1 MRIIFMGTPDFAVP
15 VLQSLINSR
24 HEVVAVVTQPD
35 RPKGRGKNM
44 QFSPVKECAL
54 AHNIPVMQP
63 VNVSV
68 PEVID
73 ELRAYEPELIVVVAF
88 GQFVTKKIR
97 EMPKYGCINVHA
109 SLLPKYRGAGPIQWA
124 VINGEKESGVTTMYM
139 CREID
144 KGDMLL
150 KDTVTLDPK
159 ETGDSLHDKLSM
171 MGGPLLLKT
180 IDQLEDGSAVRIPQC
195 EEESTYAPKLEKT
208 MGNIDWTMDA
218 DRIERLVRGLNSWP
232 GTFTKIHGK
241 TVKIWDCDVVRQET
255 LTENQAAA
263 KPGTVI
269 VSEKDQLIVKA
280 GNGALSLRMLQPEGK
295 KNMTVDAYLRGYPIA
310 QGELFTQV
318 CKA

>member
-180 IDQLEDGSAVRIPQC
+180 IDKLEDGSAVRIPQC

-241 TVKIWDCDVVRQET
+241 TVKIWDCDVVCQEA
-255 LTENQAAA
+255 LTESQAAA
-263 KPGTVI
+263 EPGTVI

-318 CKA
+318 

>member
-1 MRIIFMGTPDFAVP
+1 MRIIFMGTPEFAVP
-15 VLQSLINSR
+15 VLESLINSR

-241 TVKIWDCDVVRQET
+241 TVKIWDCDVVRKET

-263 KPGTVI
+263 TPGTVI

-318 CKA
+318 

>member
-1 MRIIFMGTPDFAVP
+1 MRIIFMGTPEFAVP
-15 VLQSLINSR
+15 VLESLINSR

-73 ELRAYEPELIVVVAF
+73 ELRAYEPELFVVVAF

-180 IDQLEDGSAVRIPQC
+180 IDQLENGSAVRIPQC

-255 LTENQAAA
+255 LTENQAVAT
-263 KPGTVI
+263 PGTVI

-318 CKA
+318 

>member
-1 MRIIFMGTPDFAVP
+1 MIKNVVFMGTPDFAVGT
-15 VLQSLINSR
+15 LEALINSKY
-24 HEVVAVVTQPD
+24 EVSAVFTQPD
-35 RPKGRGKNM
+35 KPKGRGKAVQM
-44 QFSPVKECAL
+44 TPVKEIAME
-54 AHNIPVMQP
+54 HEIPVYQP
-63 VNVSV
+63 VKIREEQWI
-68 PEVID
+68 EVLKD
-73 ELRAYEPELIVVVAF
+73 LAPDVIVVVAF
-88 GQFVTKKIR
+88 GQIIPKAIL
-97 EMPKYGCINVHA
+97 ELPKYGCINVHA

-241 TVKIWDCDVVRQET
+241 TVKIWDCDVVCQET
-255 LTENQAAA
+255 LTESQAAA
-263 KPGTVI
+263 TPGTVI

-318 CKA
+318 

>member
-1 MRIIFMGTPDFAVP
+1 MGTPDFAVP

-241 TVKIWDCDVVRQET
+241 TVKIWDCDVVCQET
-255 LTENQAAA
+255 LTESQATAT
-263 KPGTVI
+263 PGTVI

-318 CKA
+318 

>member
-1 MRIIFMGTPDFAVP
+1 MRIIFMGTPEFAVP
-15 VLQSLINSR
+15 VLESLINSR
-24 HEVVAVVTQPD
+24 HEVVASVTQPD

-180 IDQLEDGSAVRIPQC
+180 IDQLEDGNAVRIPQC

-318 CKA
+318 

>member
-1 MRIIFMGTPDFAVP
+1 MGTPDFAVP

-232 GTFTKIHGK
+232 GTFTRYMEKQLRFG
-241 TVKIWDCDVVRQET
+241 
-255 LTENQAAA
+255 
-263 KPGTVI
+263 I
-269 VSEKDQLIVKA
+269 V
-280 GNGALSLRMLQPEGK
+280 M
-295 KNMTVDAYLRGYPIA
+295 
-310 QGELFTQV
+310 
-318 CKA
+318 

>member
-1 MRIIFMGTPDFAVP
+1 MGTPDFAVP

-124 VINGEKESGVTTMYM
+124 VICV
-139 CREID
+139 
-144 KGDMLL
+144 
-150 KDTVTLDPK
+150 
-159 ETGDSLHDKLSM
+159 
-171 MGGPLLLKT
+171 
-180 IDQLEDGSAVRIPQC
+180 VRSIRVICCLRTQ
-195 EEESTYAPKLEKT
+195 SHL
-208 MGNIDWTMDA
+208 IL
-218 DRIERLVRGLNSWP
+218 R
-232 GTFTKIHGK
+232 
-241 TVKIWDCDVVRQET
+241 RQET
-255 LTENQAAA
+255 ACT
-263 KPGTVI
+263 I
-269 VSEKDQLIVKA
+269 
-280 GNGALSLRMLQPEGK
+280 SL
-295 KNMTVDAYLRGYPIA
+295 A
-310 QGELFTQV
+310 
-318 CKA
+318 

>member
-1 MRIIFMGTPDFAVP
+1 MGTPDFAVP

-150 KDTVTLDPK
+150 KDTVMLDPK

-241 TVKIWDCDVVRQET
+241 TVKIWDCDVVCQEA
-255 LTENQAAA
+255 LAESQAAA
-263 KPGTVI
+263 TPGTVI
-269 VSEKDQLIVKA
+269 ISEKDQLIVKA

-318 CKA
+318 

>member
-1 MRIIFMGTPDFAVP
+1 MRIIFMGTPEFAVP
-15 VLQSLINSR
+15 VLESLINSR
-24 HEVVAVVTQPD
+24 HEVVAAVTQPD

-255 LTENQAAA
+255 LTENQVAA

-318 CKA
+318 

>member
-150 KDTVTLDPK
+150 KDTVMLDPK

-241 TVKIWDCDVVRQET
+241 TVKIWDCDVVCQEA
-255 LTENQAAA
+255 LTESQAAA
-263 KPGTVI
+263 TPGTVI
-269 VSEKDQLIVKA
+269 ISEKDQLIVKA

-318 CKA
+318 

>member
-1 MRIIFMGTPDFAVP
+1 MRIIFMGTPEFAVP
-15 VLQSLINSR
+15 VLESLINSR
-24 HEVVAVVTQPD
+24 HEVVASVTQPD

-241 TVKIWDCDVVRQET
+241 TVKIWDCDVVCQEA
-255 LTENQAAA
+255 LTESQAAA
-263 KPGTVI
+263 EPGTVI
-269 VSEKDQLIVKA
+269 ISEKDQLIVKA

-318 CKA
+318 

>member
-1 MRIIFMGTPDFAVP
+1 MRVIFMGTPDFAVSS
-15 VLQSLINSR
+15 LQALLTR

-35 RPKGRGKNM
+35 KPKGRGKKL
-44 QFSPVKECAL
+44 QPTPVKAVAL
-54 AHNIPVMQP
+54 EHGIPVLQP
-63 VNVSV
+63 VKVRE
-68 PEVID
+68 PEVI
-73 ELRAYEPELIVVVAF
+73 EQLRGYGADLIAVTAF
-88 GQFVTKKIR
+88 GQILP
-97 EMPKYGCINVHA
+97 EEILNMPKYGCINVHA

-241 TVKIWDCDVVRQET
+241 TVKIWDCDVVCQET
-255 LTENQAAA
+255 LTESQAAA
-263 KPGTVI
+263 MPGTVI

-318 CKA
+318 

>member
-241 TVKIWDCDVVRQET
+241 TVKIWDCDVVCQEA
-255 LTENQAAA
+255 LTESQAAA
-263 KPGTVI
+263 EPGTVI
-269 VSEKDQLIVKA
+269 ISEKDQLIVKA
-280 GNGALSLRMLQPEGK
+280 GNGALSLHMLQPEGK

-318 CKA
+318 

>member
-1 MRIIFMGTPDFAVP
+1 MRIIFMGTPEFAVP
-15 VLQSLINSR
+15 VLESLINSR

-180 IDQLEDGSAVRIPQC
+180 IDQLENGSAVRIPQC

-318 CKA
+318 

>member
-97 EMPKYGCINVHA
+97 EMPKYGCSNVHA

-241 TVKIWDCDVVRQET
+241 TVKIWDCDVVCQEA
-255 LTENQAAA
+255 LTESQAAA
-263 KPGTVI
+263 EPGTVI
-269 VSEKDQLIVKA
+269 ISEKDQLIVKA

-318 CKA
+318 

>member
-54 AHNIPVMQP
+54 AHNIPVMHP

-180 IDQLEDGSAVRIPQC
+180 IDQLEDGSAVRIPPV
-195 EEESTYAPKLEKT
+195 SY
-208 MGNIDWTMDA
+208 A

-241 TVKIWDCDVVRQET
+241 TVKIWDCDVVCQET
-255 LTENQAAA
+255 LTESQAAA
-263 KPGTVI
+263 MPGTVI

-318 CKA
+318 

>member
-1 MRIIFMGTPDFAVP
+1 MGTPDFAVP

-218 DRIERLVRGLNSWP
+218 DHIERLVRGLNSWP

-241 TVKIWDCDVVRQET
+241 TVKIWDCDVVCQEA
-255 LTENQAAA
+255 LTESQAAA
-263 KPGTVI
+263 EPGTVI

-318 CKA
+318 

>member
-1 MRIIFMGTPDFAVP
+1 MRIIFMGTPEFAVP
-15 VLQSLINSR
+15 VLESLINSR

-195 EEESTYAPKLEKT
+195 DEESTYAPKLEKT

-263 KPGTVI
+263 TPGTVI

-318 CKA
+318 

>member
-1 MRIIFMGTPDFAVP
+1 MGTPEFAVP
-15 VLQSLINSR
+15 VLESLINSR
-24 HEVVAVVTQPD
+24 HEVVAAVTQPD

-180 IDQLEDGSAVRIPQC
+180 IDQLENGSAVRIPQC

-263 KPGTVI
+263 TPGTVI

-318 CKA
+318 

>member
-150 KDTVTLDPK
+150 KDTVMLDPK

-241 TVKIWDCDVVRQET
+241 TVKIWDCDVVCQEA
-255 LTENQAAA
+255 LTESQAAA
-263 KPGTVI
+263 TPGTVI

-318 CKA
+318 

>member
-1 MRIIFMGTPDFAVP
+1 MRIIFMGTPEFAVP
-15 VLQSLINSR
+15 VLESLINSR
-24 HEVVAVVTQPD
+24 HEVVAAVTQPD

-180 IDQLEDGSAVRIPQC
+180 IDQLENGSAVRIPQC

-318 CKA
+318 

>member
-1 MRIIFMGTPDFAVP
+1 MGTPDFAVP

-150 KDTVTLDPK
+150 KDTVMLDPK

-241 TVKIWDCDVVRQET
+241 TVKIWDCDVVCQEA
-255 LTENQAAA
+255 LTESQAAA
-263 KPGTVI
+263 TPGTVI
-269 VSEKDQLIVKA
+269 ISEKDQLIVKA

-318 CKA
+318 

>member
-1 MRIIFMGTPDFAVP
+1 MGTPDFAVP

-24 HEVVAVVTQPD
+24 REVVAVVTQPD

-44 QFSPVKECAL
+44 LFSLVKQCAL

-150 KDTVTLDPK
+150 KDTVMLDPK

-241 TVKIWDCDVVRQET
+241 TVKIWDCDVVCQEA
-255 LTENQAAA
+255 LTESQAAA
-263 KPGTVI
+263 EPGTVI
-269 VSEKDQLIVKA
+269 ISEKDQLIVKA

-318 CKA
+318 

>member
-1 MRIIFMGTPDFAVP
+1 MRIIFMGTPEFAVP
-15 VLQSLINSR
+15 VLESLINSR

-280 GNGALSLRMLQPEGK
+280 GNGALSLCMLQPEGK

-318 CKA
+318 

>member
-73 ELRAYEPELIVVVAF
+73 EIRAYEPELIVVVAF

-241 TVKIWDCDVVRQET
+241 TVKIWDCDVVCQEM
-255 LTENQAAA
+255 LTESQAAA
-263 KPGTVI
+263 TPGTVI

-318 CKA
+318 

>member
-1 MRIIFMGTPDFAVP
+1 MRIIFMGTPEFAVP
-15 VLQSLINSR
+15 VLESLINSR

-241 TVKIWDCDVVRQET
+241 TVKIWDCDVVRRET

-263 KPGTVI
+263 TPGTVI

-318 CKA
+318 

>member
-1 MRIIFMGTPDFAVP
+1 MGTPEFAVP
-15 VLQSLINSR
+15 VLESLINSR

-241 TVKIWDCDVVRQET
+241 TVKIWDCDVVCQET
-255 LTENQAAA
+255 LTENQAAV

-318 CKA
+318 

>member
-1 MRIIFMGTPDFAVP
+1 MRIIFMGTPEFAVP
-15 VLQSLINSR
+15 VLESLINSR

-180 IDQLEDGSAVRIPQC
+180 IDQLENGSAVRIPQC

-263 KPGTVI
+263 TPGTVI

-295 KNMTVDAYLRGYPIA
+295 KNMTVDAYLRGYPIT

-318 CKA
+318 

>member
-1 MRIIFMGTPDFAVP
+1 MGTPDFAVP

-124 VINGEKESGVTTMYM
+124 VINGEKESGVTT
-139 CREID
+139 
-144 KGDMLL
+144 
-150 KDTVTLDPK
+150 
-159 ETGDSLHDKLSM
+159 
-171 MGGPLLLKT
+171 

-241 TVKIWDCDVVRQET
+241 TVKIWDCDVVCQET
-255 LTENQAAA
+255 LTESQAAA
-263 KPGTVI
+263 TPGTVI

-318 CKA
+318 

>member
-1 MRIIFMGTPDFAVP
+1 MGTPDFAVP

-44 QFSPVKECAL
+44 QFSPVKEFAL

-63 VNVSV
+63 VNGSV

-318 CKA
+318 

>member
-280 GNGALSLRMLQPEGK
+280 GNGALSLRMIQPEGK

-318 CKA
+318 

>member
-180 IDQLEDGSAVRIPQC
+180 IDQLEDGRAVRIPQC

-241 TVKIWDCDVVRQET
+241 TVKIWDCDVVCQEA
-255 LTENQAAA
+255 LTESQAAA
-263 KPGTVI
+263 EPGTVI
-269 VSEKDQLIVKA
+269 ISEKDQLIVKA

-318 CKA
+318 

>member
-1 MRIIFMGTPDFAVP
+1 MRIIFMGTPEFAVP
-15 VLQSLINSR
+15 VLESLINSR
-24 HEVVAVVTQPD
+24 HEVVVAVTQPD

-263 KPGTVI
+263 TPGTVI
-269 VSEKDQLIVKA
+269 VSEKDQMIVKA

-318 CKA
+318 

>member
-150 KDTVTLDPK
+150 KDTVMLDPK

-241 TVKIWDCDVVRQET
+241 TVKIWDCDVVCQEA
-255 LTENQAAA
+255 LTESQAAA
-263 KPGTVI
+263 MPGTVI

-318 CKA
+318 

>member
-1 MRIIFMGTPDFAVP
+1 MRLIFMGTPDFAVET
-15 VLQSLINSR
+15 LEEIIAAG
-24 HEVVAVVTQPD
+24 HEVVLVVSQPD
-35 RPKGRGKNM
+35 KAVGRSKALKYT
-44 QFSPVKECAL
+44 PVKACAIEHGIEVYQPERIRDTECVEHL
-54 AHNIPVMQP
+54 KGYQP
-63 VNVSV
+63 D
-68 PEVID
+68 II
-73 ELRAYEPELIVVVAF
+73 IVEAF
-88 GQFVTKKIR
+88 GQIIPKVILD
-97 EMPKYGCINVHA
+97 MPKYGCINVHA

-241 TVKIWDCDVVRQET
+241 TVKIWDCDVVCQET
-255 LTENQAAA
+255 LTESQAAA
-263 KPGTVI
+263 MPGTVI

-318 CKA
+318 

>member
-150 KDTVTLDPK
+150 KDTVMLDPK

-171 MGGPLLLKT
+171 MGGPLILKT

-241 TVKIWDCDVVRQET
+241 TVKIWDCDVVCQEA
-255 LTENQAAA
+255 LTESQAAA
-263 KPGTVI
+263 EPGTVI
-269 VSEKDQLIVKA
+269 ISEKDQLIVKA

-318 CKA
+318 

>member
-1 MRIIFMGTPDFAVP
+1 MRIIFMGTPEFAVP
-15 VLQSLINSR
+15 VLESLINSR

-232 GTFTKIHGK
+232 GNFTKIHGK

-318 CKA
+318 